1 MAILA
6 STGWKSKGNKRLYT
20 LEYTLEGKLYMS
32 DGKQTFKSTMW
43 GKTAEETEGGFCT
56 LYVHTWLSR
65 SLLNIGIAR

>member
-6 STGWKSKGNKRLYT
+6 STGWESKGNKRLYT
-20 LEYTLEGKLYMS
+20 LGYTHEENYTLS
-32 DGKQTFKSTMW
+32 DGKQSFKSTMW